1 MKTQKKTVIQ
11 GDNSGVQNKDS
22 KKQINTRIK
31 VPASAK
37 QAGREGKSKSY
48 NVNKKMRRPKV
59 F

>member
-48 NVNKKMRRPKV
+48 NVNKKTWK
-59 F
+59 